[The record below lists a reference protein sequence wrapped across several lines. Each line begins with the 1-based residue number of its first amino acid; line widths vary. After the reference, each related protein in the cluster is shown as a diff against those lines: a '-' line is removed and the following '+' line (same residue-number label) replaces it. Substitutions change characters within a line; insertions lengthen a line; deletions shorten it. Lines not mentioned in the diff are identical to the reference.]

1 VLATLV
7 AKSGSRT
14 IPIVAVSRAAWRRT
28 LSAEP
33 ANVRAWAHTTHFT
46 GEPGSFFLVPTVDG
60 GLARVLLV
68 LPDASDGRSGGYG
81 GDPSG
86 AHLWTWACLPARLP
100 VATYRID
107 GDLPPGRASE
117 AALGWALGS
126 YGFLR
131 YGVTAPTFARLAW
144 PKGADRG
151 EVERAWKAT
160 YLVRDLV
167 TTPAS
172 DMGPEA
178 LAQAAVDAAHRHGA
192 RVATIVGDK
201 LLDRNY
207 PMIHAVGR
215 ASASAPRLV
224 DITWGER
231 AAPRVTLV
239 GKGVCFDTGGLD
251 LKPSSGMKM
260 MKKDMAGA
268 AQALGLGTMIM
279 AAGLDVRL
287 RILLPIVENSVSG
300 NAFRPLDVLKTRKGI
315 TVEVGNTD
323 AEGRLILADA
333 LTEAVRDEPDLLC
346 DFSTLTGAARTALG
360 TEVPA
365 LFSNDR
371 ELSSAIQ
378 RAGED
383 ACDPVWPL
391 PLWRPYRDKLSSKVA
406 SLNNISEGPYAGAI
420 TAALFLNE
428 FVSPRTPWAHL
439 DFMGWNDSSRPGR
452 PEGGEAQ
459 GMRGFY
465 RAIAERFAKHP
476 RRR

>member
-7 AKSGSRT
+7 AKAGSRT
-14 IPIVAVSRAAWRRT
+14 VPIIAVPHADWRRT
-28 LSAEP
+28 LAAEP
-33 ANVRAWAHTTHFT
+33 ANVRAWADTTHFT
-46 GEPGSFFLVPTVDG
+46 GEPGSFFLVPDKNG
-60 GLARVLLV
+60 RLARVLLV
-68 LPDASDGRSGGYG
+68 LPDAFDGRDAGYG
-81 GDPSG
+81 GTPSG
-86 AHLWTWACLPARLP
+86 GHLWTWACLPARLP
-100 VATYRID
+100 VATYRIESE
-107 GDLPPGRASE
+107 LSPASATE

-131 YGVTAPTFARLAW
+131 YGVTAPTFAQLAW
-144 PKGADRG
+144 PKGADRA
-151 EVERAWKAT
+151 EVERTWKAT

-172 DMGPEA
+172 DMGPEE
-178 LAQAAVDAAHRHGA
+178 LAQAATDAVRPHGA

-215 ASASAPRLV
+215 ASTRAPRLV
-224 DITWGER
+224 DITWGDRR
-231 AAPRVTLV
+231 ARRVTLV

-268 AQALGLGTMIM
+268 AQALALGTMIM

-287 RILLPIVENSVSG
+287 RILLPLVENSVAG

-323 AEGRLILADA
+323 AEGRLIMADA
-333 LTEAVRDEPDLLC
+333 LTEADGEEPELLC

-360 TEVPA
+360 TELPA
-365 LFSNDR
+365 LFSNNR
-371 ELSSAIQ
+371 ALSQDIQ
-378 RAGED
+378 RGGED
-383 ACDPVWPL
+383 ACDPVWTL
-391 PLWRPYRDKLSSKVA
+391 PLWQPYRDKLSSKVA
-406 SLNNISEGPYAGAI
+406 ALNNISEGPYAGAI
-420 TAALFLNE
+420 TAALFLSE
-428 FVSPRTPWAHL
+428 FVSPKTPWAHL

-465 RAIAERFAKHP
+465 RAIARRFAG
-476 RRR
+476 

>member
-14 IPIVAVSRAAWRRT
+14 IPIVAVPQSAWRRR
-28 LSAEP
+28 LAAEP
-33 ANVRAWAHTTHFT
+33 ANIRAWAETTHFT
-46 GEPGSFFLVPTVDG
+46 GEPGGFFLVPGADG
-60 GLARVLLV
+60 RLARVLLV
-68 LPDASDGRSGGYG
+68 LPEAFDGREGGYG
-81 GDPSG
+81 GMPSG
-86 AHLWTWACLPARLP
+86 GHLWTWAALPARLP
-100 VATYRID
+100 VGTYRID
-107 GDLPPGRASE
+107 GDLSPETATE

-131 YGVTAPTFARLAW
+131 YGVTTPAFARLAW
-144 PKGADRG
+144 PKGADRA
-151 EVERAWKAT
+151 EVERTWKAT

-172 DMGPEA
+172 DMGPAE
-178 LAQAAVDAAHRHGA
+178 LAHAAAGAVAPFGA
-192 RVATIVGDK
+192 RVATIVFDK
-201 LLDRNY
+201 LLGRNY

-215 ASASAPRLV
+215 ASARAPRLV
-224 DITWGER
+224 DIAWGDR

-251 LKPSSGMKM
+251 LKPSSGMKL

-287 RILLPIVENSVSG
+287 RVLLPLVENSVAG
-300 NAFRPLDVLKTRKGI
+300 NAFRPMDVLQTRKGI

-333 LTEAVRDEPDLLC
+333 LTEADRETPALLC

-360 TEVPA
+360 TELPA
-365 LFSNDR
+365 LFTNNR
-371 ELSSAIQ
+371 ALSSAIR

-391 PLWRPYRDKLSSKVA
+391 PLWQPYRDKLSSKVA
-406 SLNNISEGPYAGAI
+406 TLNNISEGPYAGAI
-420 TAALFLNE
+420 TAALFLSE
-428 FVSPRTPWAHL
+428 FVSPKTPWAHL

-465 RAIAERFAKHP
+465 RAIVARFGS
-476 RRR
+476 

>member
-1 VLATLV
+1 MLATLV
-7 AKSGSRT
+7 AKAGSRT
-14 IPIVAVSRAAWRRT
+14 VPITAVPRAEWRRT
-28 LSAEP
+28 LAAQP
-33 ANVRAWAHTTHFT
+33 ANVRAWADTTHVT
-46 GEPGSFFLVPTVDG
+46 GEPGSFFLVPAKDG
-60 GLARVLLV
+60 GLARVLVV
-68 LPDASDGRSGGYG
+68 LPDAFDGRDAGYG
-81 GDPSG
+81 GTPSG
-86 AHLWTWACLPARLP
+86 GHLWTWACLPARLP

-107 GDLPPGRASE
+107 SELSPESASE

-131 YGVTAPTFARLAW
+131 YGVNAPTFARLAW
-144 PKGADRG
+144 PKAADRA
-151 EVERAWKAT
+151 EVERTWKAT

-172 DMGPEA
+172 DMGPEE
-178 LAQAAVDAAHRHGA
+178 LAAAATAAVRPHGA
-192 RVATIVGDK
+192 RVTTIVGDK

-215 ASASAPRLV
+215 ASTRAPRLV
-224 DITWGER
+224 DITWGDRR
-231 AAPRVTLV
+231 ARRVTLV

-251 LKPSSGMKM
+251 LKPTSGMKM

-268 AQALGLGTMIM
+268 AQALALGTMIM

-287 RILLPIVENSVSG
+287 RILLPLVENSVAG
-300 NAFRPLDVLKTRKGI
+300 DAFRPLDVLQTRKGV

-333 LTEAVRDEPDLLC
+333 LTEADSEEPELLC
-346 DFSTLTGAARTALG
+346 DFATLTGAARVALG
-360 TEVPA
+360 TELPV
-365 LFSNDR
+365 LFSNNR
-371 ELSSAIQ
+371 ALSLDIQ
-378 RAGED
+378 RGGED

-406 SLNNISEGPYAGAI
+406 TLNNISEGPYAGAI

-428 FVSPRTPWAHL
+428 FVSPKTPWAHL

-465 RAIAERFAKHP
+465 RAIARRFGH
-476 RRR
+476 